1 MTVDKFARHISKRDK
16 INNIDIEDLVKNVE
30 KEISDNISNNLN
42 YIENEVVDHFKYE
55 LQQNQLGIS
64 NFEKEL
70 KVQNKRSLENTEN
83 IGNVLKKLKLCEENI
98 EKINIIMQTKIKE
111 VVFFNAKEK
120 IKGLKNDIDNFI
132 AKKKEIV
139 DSVYNNRQINELSL
153 TERRI
158 VIDISSS
165 TKSIVTKLN
174 DELNKIDKGMGELDA
189 IVNPTSLNYLNTKIK
204 DNLDDMSK
212 KVDEI
217 NEYLK
222 QQDNLSLSQ
231 KLKEWDGKYISY
243 WDNYF
248 HKS

>member
-1 MTVDKFARHISKRDK
+1 
-16 INNIDIEDLVKNVE
+16 
-30 KEISDNISNNLN
+30 
-42 YIENEVVDHFKYE
+42 
-55 LQQNQLGIS
+55 
-64 NFEKEL
+64 
-70 KVQNKRSLENTEN
+70 
-83 IGNVLKKLKLCEENI
+83 
-98 EKINIIMQTKIKE
+98 MQTKIKE